1 MTKTTTGS
9 SRLTVILSW
18 IIALACFVGGALFI
32 WMMPSPDQGAIDLQ
46 AKNKSLRKASV
57 KNKEGAVAKG
67 ASCQLFR
74 ATG

>member
-18 IIALACFVGGALFI
+18 IIALVCFMGGALFI

-46 AKNKSLRKASV
+46 AKNKSLEKR
-57 KNKEGAVAKG
+57 
-67 ASCQLFR
+67 Q
-74 ATG
+74 